1 MKKFTLWCIKH
12 KFLSFFTLA
21 IPFCLFYATIFL
33 LLEAPIPF
41 VVFVTFII
49 AIIAAVYVNFAFS
62 KELQDAIKELYSECD
77 PTSLYEV
84 SCDAAKHT
92 KGVTQQDLILNQS
105 AALFFMGKHE
115 EVIEMLENLNID
127 KISGTLLQSKITYY
141 NNLASAYLECGQYDK
156 ALLLFEKVR
165 ILYRDA
171 PQKLQKQFEDI
182 ILCID
187 ADENVVAGSYE
198 KALESIKALKS
209 KDQKSLQ
216 KISATYGEGEIYFKM
231 GEYEKAL
238 PLLHYVYMNGG
249 KTFYVDR
256 ALKLIHEIKEKK
268 EA

>member
-1 MKKFTLWCIKH
+1 
-12 KFLSFFTLA
+12 
-21 IPFCLFYATIFL
+21 
-33 LLEAPIPF
+33 
-41 VVFVTFII
+41 
-49 AIIAAVYVNFAFS
+49 
-62 KELQDAIKELYSECD
+62 
-77 PTSLYEV
+77 
-84 SCDAAKHT
+84 
-92 KGVTQQDLILNQS
+92 
-105 AALFFMGKHE
+105 MGKHE

-165 ILYRDA
+165 ILHRDA

-187 ADENVVAGSYE
+187 ADENTIAGSYE
-198 KALESIKALKS
+198 KALESIKVLQS
-209 KDQKSLQ
+209 KDQKPLQ
-216 KISATYGEGEIYFKM
+216 KISAIYGEGEIHFKM

-268 EA
+268 ES